1 MFPDFVFSILFINL
15 TALLNTSV
23 NNTSHNRRKAKKT
36 PCQKTKA
43 IPYTE
48 TRSRTY
54 YFRTKEQMFIKV
66 LDKNQQELFASI
78 RPVMTMNTENVWET
92 IKGGVSLFFDFLN
105 THRRYA
111 SMIYDVQSQNPELLN
126 RYRKNTLETLGR
138 LVASHKEMMERE
150 MESGRMNKLDVFQ
163 LFYGMMSM
171 CFVTFL
177 SFHAIED
184 FFGHDPGRIDEF
196 IGNRKEEILK
206 TLYLRLYGKT

>member
-1 MFPDFVFSILFINL
+1 MAKNESNSIHRNTEQNIMAAAEEMFLEKGYRAATTVKI
-15 TALLNTSV
+15 AE
-23 NNTSHNRRKAKKT
+23 KAGVT
-36 PCQKTKA
+36 HA
-43 IPYTE
+43 MLH
-48 TRSRTY
+48 Y

-78 RPVMTMNTENVWET
+78 RPVMSMNTENVWET